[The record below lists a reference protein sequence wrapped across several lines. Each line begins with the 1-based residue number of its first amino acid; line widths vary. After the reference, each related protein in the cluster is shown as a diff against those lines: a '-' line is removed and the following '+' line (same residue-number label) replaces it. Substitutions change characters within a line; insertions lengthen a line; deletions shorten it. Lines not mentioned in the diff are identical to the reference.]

1 MSYLRPYEF
10 GKLNLAGI
18 LQIPFASLPVRHDF
32 LAVSKKRKSRS
43 WRPSRPHML
52 PLGRSHSGSSWV
64 CSPNM
69 AALEVLGIPEIAAKV
84 VSFVSVAFLLV
95 PLAARRHGTV
105 LEAYEYSLLPDLLSV
120 SDDGVDDVPPC
131 VFCRLHEYS
140 AP

>member
-1 MSYLRPYEF
+1 
-10 GKLNLAGI
+10 
-18 LQIPFASLPVRHDF
+18 
-32 LAVSKKRKSRS
+32 
-43 WRPSRPHML
+43 
-52 PLGRSHSGSSWV
+52 
-64 CSPNM
+64 M

-105 LEAYEYSLLPDLLSV
+105 LEAYEYSLLPDLESV